1 MSDRATTRGW
11 NRHCA
16 AWLCAVALAACA
28 DGDDASDAGIGG
40 SGSGESGSGGSAA
53 GSGSTS
59 GAGGAS
65 GEIAASGT
73 GGMSGAG
80 GASGASGMGGRSGT
94 AGSGG
99 NGSTTSGSGGAD
111 SDAGAECSPCIGA
124 PLRWGPDGG
133 FVAFRDSSELVDC
146 NTYRHTREP
155 VGDPGQTMLEC
166 ERGVPCMG
174 SGLHGIADVLQALSH
189 PDVEQA
195 LGMKMV
201 VFGRDS
207 RPVDGTVL
215 RIELMGSVIDVG
227 SPCMTAGCTAIPA
240 GVTTLVELLRDIDA
254 EQLNL
259 GPCVEQFE

>member
-1 MSDRATTRGW
+1 M
-11 NRHCA
+11 CV
-16 AWLCAVALAACA
+16 LALAACT
-28 DGDDASDAGIGG
+28 DGDDASDAGSGG
-40 SGSGESGSGGSAA
+40 ASADSGGGGSAA

-65 GEIAASGT
+65 GGIATSGT
-73 GGMSGAG
+73 GGMSGVGGAT
-80 GASGASGMGGRSGT
+80 GASGTGGRSGT
-94 AGSGG
+94 AGSSGK
-99 NGSTTSGSGGAD
+99 GSSTSGSGGAD
-111 SDAGAECSPCIGA
+111 SDAGADCSPCIGA

-133 FVAFRDSSELVDC
+133 FVAFRDSSELADC

-155 VGDPGQTMLEC
+155 ARDPGQTMLAC

-201 VFGRDS
+201 VFGRDT
-207 RPVDGTVL
+207 RPVDGTVF
-215 RIELMGSVIDVG
+215 RIEHVGSVIDVG
-227 SPCMTAGCTAIPA
+227 SPCMEAGCNATPA

-259 GPCVEQFE
+259 DPCAEQFE